1 MSFFADIYVAARSRD
16 AHWITTLLDTFLGPS
31 RSTSTG
37 SLLVEGVEVDAP
49 DEFVRRLV
57 ANPALQGAWY
67 WRATGR
73 ERQAHCHFTA
83 DGGLILGLSCPEDT
97 EEQELFAEMKRV
109 FGAADGYVTYESPP
123 EQTLAE
129 FLRAARQA

>member
-49 DEFVRRLV
+49 DEFVPLSDLETV
-57 ANPALQGAWY
+57 
-67 WRATGR
+67 TK
-73 ERQAHCHFTA
+73 T
-83 DGGLILGLSCPEDT
+83 LIKVILDFC
-97 EEQELFAEMKRV
+97 
-109 FGAADGYVTYESPP
+109 GYE
-123 EQTLAE
+123 
-129 FLRAARQA
+129 